1 MPFRF
6 LIHFG
11 SQFCAS
17 KSEQNLTKM
26 ELSQNHTVINVDHY
40 KEPSDGDVLAR
51 LARLESRDAEI
62 QSRDA
67 EIQSCHVEI
76 ERLNQRIATL
86 EKIIQQPRSTET
98 NEIGGSASN
107 SSASNPAFEGGHDP
121 DPTVPNNAGRWY
133 FEPICILL
141 LVKNTLFCRIHTWDW
156 RKLQISRS
164 MARL

>member
-1 MPFRF
+1 
-6 LIHFG
+6 
-11 SQFCAS
+11 
-17 KSEQNLTKM
+17 M

-67 EIQSCHVEI
+67 EIEFHNAEI

-86 EKIIQQPRSTET
+86 EMMNQQPRSTET
-98 NEIGGSASN
+98 NEISGSDSC
-107 SSASNPAFEGGHDP
+107 SPTLNPAFEGGDDS
-121 DPTVPNNAGRWY
+121 DPTVQNNAGRWY

-141 LVKNTLFCRIHTWDW
+141 LVKNKSFCRIHTWDW
-156 RKLQISRS
+156 GKLQISR
-164 MARL
+164 